1 MPTNAKA
8 LNEELKRMQ
17 VMYAFLHELVTQC
30 AEAKTV
36 SLHGA
41 INRIREVELHI
52 ANANDHLCE
61 VVFKLHPEKRK
72 ELYRR
77 LIQVNGLF
85 R

>member
-1 MPTNAKA
+1 MSTNAAA
-8 LNEELKRMQ
+8 LREELKRMQ
-17 VMYAFLHELVTQC
+17 VMYAFLHELALQC

-41 INRIREVELHI
+41 INRLREVELHI

-72 ELYRR
+72 EFYRR
-77 LIQVNGLF
+77 LIEVNGMF